1 MILVKSDTCSQA
13 HILGK
18 ACCQSQ
24 GTEVTNNDFSAV
36 QLQGDTHTHRNGL
49 IKSFENI
56 YLKACSISFC
66 FCFCFFP
73 QSTECLIPDL
83 HPEVLSGVL
92 KVSSC
97 SGSCFNPCRGKLQ
110 MPVCSC
116 HHTCKYFSRK
126 WLLPFKQNLDFST
139 ISLFYVKFKVSYY
152 KKKQH

>member
-1 MILVKSDTCSQA
+1 MIPAVKHTFWARLAASHKEQRSPIMILVLSRYKEMQKD
-13 HILGK
+13 
-18 ACCQSQ
+18 
-24 GTEVTNNDFSAV
+24 
-36 QLQGDTHTHRNGL
+36 GL

-83 HPEVLSGVL
+83 HPKVLSGVL

-97 SGSCFNPCRGKLQ
+97 SASCFNPCRGKLQ

>member
-1 MILVKSDTCSQA
+1 MIPAVKHTSWARLAASPKEQMSPIMILVLSRYKEMQKD
-13 HILGK
+13 
-18 ACCQSQ
+18 
-24 GTEVTNNDFSAV
+24 
-36 QLQGDTHTHRNGL
+36 GL